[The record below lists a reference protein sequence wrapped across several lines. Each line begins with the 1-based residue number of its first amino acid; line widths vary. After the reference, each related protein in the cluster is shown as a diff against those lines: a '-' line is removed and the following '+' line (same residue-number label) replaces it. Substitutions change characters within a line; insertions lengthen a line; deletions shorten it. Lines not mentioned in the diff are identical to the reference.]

1 MWFYIRMIFITMH
14 KRHILKG
21 EIGCSAHYSAVVY
34 NSRERRIPAV
44 LAPAV
49 LTANA
54 RGIHRLIGS
63 HLLLQDTSTFIIPQ
77 IWWSNFSSKKASL
90 SWRIG
95 WFPPP
100 PPRHIQ
106 FHHVMMI
113 SCWIPPHT
121 KPPPP
126 PRHIHTNRAVIW
138 WSHNTTNISKST
150 TSHPSLSLVKDLH
163 LWSSSMPVWVALSCI
178 DTILTIVV
186 TLHCVI
192 GLSENWKIGVCGPLL
207 EHHNEESSCW
217 SQKWP
222 GKLRRYA
229 LTKGLAFQ

>member
-1 MWFYIRMIFITMH
+1 MH
-14 KRHILKG
+14 KRYILKS
-21 EIGCSAHYSAVVY
+21 EIGCSTHYSAVVY
-34 NSRERRIPAV
+34 SCRERRIPAV

-77 IWWSNFSSKKASL
+77 IWWSTCSSKKASL

-126 PRHIHTNRAVIW
+126 PRHIHTKG
-138 WSHNTTNISKST
+138 SHRSKNTGILWNTFIKRWPHPPYCIYETLSSKR
-150 TSHPSLSLVKDLH
+150 
-163 LWSSSMPVWVALSCI
+163 
-178 DTILTIVV
+178 
-186 TLHCVI
+186 
-192 GLSENWKIGVCGPLL
+192 LL
-207 EHHNEESSCW
+207 KKSFFL
-217 SQKWP
+217 P
-222 GKLRRYA
+222 PP
-229 LTKGLAFQ
+229 